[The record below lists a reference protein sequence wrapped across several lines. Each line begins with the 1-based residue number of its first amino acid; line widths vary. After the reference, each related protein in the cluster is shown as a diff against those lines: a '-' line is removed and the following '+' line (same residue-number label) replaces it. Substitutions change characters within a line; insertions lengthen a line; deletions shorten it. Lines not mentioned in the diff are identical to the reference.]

1 MFFSTENFFEEIFF
15 YWKFH
20 HLSLL
25 HLALWLKETMLHVSE
40 YAQDL
45 ILRGTFCCSC
55 DPLHLHLNFLR
66 SYTSALCPVVLLHL
80 RRGRPEVALLE
91 LSWGPGSSLHGWG
104 LAHGNFLEAQRSE
117 TVWGLWFALTFAFR
131 WSIIADRCSFSH
143 TVA

>member
-1 MFFSTENFFEEIFF
+1 MFFSTENFFEEFF
-15 YWKFH
+15 FIG
-20 HLSLL
+20 SSIICLL
-25 HLALWLKETMLHVSE
+25 LLALWLKETMLHVSE

-66 SYTSALCPVVLLHL
+66 AYTSALCRVILLHL

-104 LAHGNFLEAQRSE
+104 LAHGNLLEAQKSE

-131 WSIIADRCSFSH
+131 WSIIADSCSFGH